1 MEKSSRRIGFAF
13 FLNLLFAMIELVGGI
28 YTNSVSITSDA
39 IHDFGDSLSLGVAWL
54 LEKKSTKRGDS
65 RYSYGYRRFSLL
77 GSVFISVVI
86 LTGSVFIVIE
96 SLERLADPRE
106 VNAAGMILLSFLGII
121 VNGAA
126 ALRLKGDKSYASRAV
141 MLHMMED
148 TLGWIAVL
156 AGSIIMIFTGL
167 SVIDPILS
175 LTVTAWILYNVVKNL
190 SSTLKIMLQEV
201 PQDVDADLLE
211 KEIALLD
218 YVDSV
223 HDLHIW
229 SLDGEKHILTIH
241 VVLNEN
247 HPLSEVSFF
256 KEKIRK
262 IAEERGIFHTTIE
275 FENKNEACHCG
286 YKDLC

>member
-1 MEKSSRRIGFAF
+1 MEKSSKKIGFAF
-13 FLNLLFAMIELVGGI
+13 FLNLLFALIELVGGI

-39 IHDFGDSLSLGVAWL
+39 IHDFGDSLSLGVAWF

-77 GSVFISVVI
+77 GSVFISVVV

-96 SLERLADPRE
+96 SLVRLADPRE

-126 ALRLKGDKSYASRAV
+126 ALKLKGDKSFASRAV

-167 SVIDPILS
+167 SIIDPILS
-175 LTVTAWILYNVVKNL
+175 LIVTAWILYNVVRNL
-190 SSTLKIMLQEV
+190 SATLKIMLQEV
-201 PQDVDADLLE
+201 PQDVNVDLL
-211 KEIALLD
+211 KKAIASLD

-229 SLDGEKHILTIH
+229 SLDGEKHILTLH

-247 HPLSEVSFF
+247 HPLSDISLF
-256 KEKIRK
+256 KEKIRE

-275 FENKNEACHCG
+275 FENKKEACSCG
-286 YKDLC
+286 YKNLC